1 MSSKTPTKTI
11 SSALS
16 LSNGPVSTVATKV
29 RQALTRDGWR
39 VVRANKIE
47 QLQAALDEIYV
58 DNRRQRQVELLAE
71 ARKLAQS
78 L

>member
-1 MSSKTPTKTI
+1 MSKTPTKTI

-16 LSNGPVSTVATKV
+16 LSNGPVSSVATKV

-39 VVRANKIE
+39 VVRANKVE

>member
-1 MSSKTPTKTI
+1 MSRTPTKTI

-39 VVRANKIE
+39 VVRANKVE

-58 DNRRQRQVELLAE
+58 DNRRQRQVDLLAE

>member
-1 MSSKTPTKTI
+1 LSKTPTKTI
-11 SSALS
+11 ASALG
-16 LSNGPVSTVATKV
+16 LSSGPVSTVAGKV

-39 VVRANKIE
+39 VVKAQKVQRLEEVLN
-47 QLQAALDEIYV
+47 EIYV
-58 DNRRQRQVELLAE
+58 DSRRQRQVDLLEE

>member
-16 LSNGPVSTVATKV
+16 LSNGPVGTVATKV

-39 VVRANKIE
+39 VVKANKVE
-47 QLQAALDEIYV
+47 RLQAALDEIYV
-58 DNRRQRQVELLAE
+58 DNRRQRQVDLLEE

>member
-1 MSSKTPTKTI
+1 MSKTPTRTI

-16 LSNGPVSTVATKV
+16 LSNGPVGTVATKV

-39 VVRANKIE
+39 VVRANKVE

-58 DNRRQRQVELLAE
+58 DNRRQRQVDLLDE
-71 ARKLAQS
+71 ARRLAQS

>member
-1 MSSKTPTKTI
+1 MSKTPTKTI

-16 LSNGPVSTVATKV
+16 LSNGPVGTVATKV

-39 VVRANKIE
+39 VVRANKVE

-58 DNRRQRQVELLAE
+58 DNRRQRQVDLLSE

>member
-1 MSSKTPTKTI
+1 MSKTPTKTI

-29 RQALTRDGWR
+29 RQALTKDGWR
-39 VVRANKIE
+39 VVRANKVE
-47 QLQAALDEIYV
+47 RLEAVLDEIYV

>member
-1 MSSKTPTKTI
+1 MSKTPTKTI

-16 LSNGPVSTVATKV
+16 RSNGPVGTVATKV

-39 VVRANKIE
+39 VVRANKVE

-58 DNRRQRQVELLAE
+58 DNRRQRQVDLLSE

>member
-1 MSSKTPTKTI
+1 MSRTPTKTI

-16 LSNGPVSTVATKV
+16 LSNGPVSTVATRV

-39 VVRANKIE
+39 VVRANKVE

>member
-1 MSSKTPTKTI
+1 MSKTPTKTI

-16 LSNGPVSTVATKV
+16 LSNGPVSSVATKV

-39 VVRANKIE
+39 VVKANKVE
-47 QLQAALDEIYV
+47 RLEAVLEEIYV
-58 DNRRQRQVELLAE
+58 DNRRQRQVDLLEE

>member
-1 MSSKTPTKTI
+1 VSKTPTKTI

-16 LSNGPVSTVATKV
+16 LSNGPVSTVASKV

-39 VVRANKIE
+39 VVKANKVE
-47 QLQAALDEIYV
+47 RLEAVLEEIYV
-58 DNRRQRQVELLAE
+58 DNRRQRQVDLLEE

>member
-1 MSSKTPTKTI
+1 MSKTPTKTI

-39 VVRANKIE
+39 VVKANKVE
-47 QLQAALDEIYV
+47 RLEAVLEEIYV

>member
-1 MSSKTPTKTI
+1 M
-11 SSALS
+11 
-16 LSNGPVSTVATKV
+16 ATKV

-39 VVRANKIE
+39 VVRANKVE
-47 QLQAALDEIYV
+47 RLQAALDEIYV
-58 DNRRQRQVELLAE
+58 DNRRQRQVDLLEE

>member
-1 MSSKTPTKTI
+1 MSKTPTKTI
-11 SSALS
+11 AGALG
-16 LSNGPVSTVATKV
+16 LSNGPVASVASKV
-29 RQALTRDGWR
+29 RQALTKDGWR
-39 VVRANKIE
+39 VVRANKVE

-58 DNRRQRQVELLAE
+58 DNRRQRQVDLLAE

>member
-1 MSSKTPTKTI
+1 MSRTPTKTI

-39 VVRANKIE
+39 VVRANKVE